1 MFYWTALPLLY
12 TVLGTVNVSTMK
24 DDVLRSVAFLTL
36 CKLGLKQHTVSLVSV
51 AFFDLEEL

>member
-1 MFYWTALPLLY
+1 MFSWTALPLLY

-36 CKLGLKQHTVSLVSV
+36 CKLGLKQHTASLVSV
-51 AFFDLEEL
+51 AFFDLK